1 MTTNYL
7 KIGYAREL
15 TGSDRRLFRAL
26 EMLPGFLSWGTLI
39 GLVIAS
45 WKAPIWAAVFIII
58 FDVYWLMKTVYL
70 SLHLRSSFSHMQE
83 HMRMDWGRRLETVKS
98 DHLWQL
104 VLLPYYHESHDVVR
118 AAVEAIR
125 VAEWPNE
132 RLIIVLAREERVGA
146 GAKEIADKIVA
157 EYGNVFA
164 HLIVTEHPEDIVG
177 ELKGKGS
184 NIAYAARYV
193 KEHLL
198 DAEGIAYTDVI
209 VSAFDIDTVP
219 YPEYFR
225 CLAWH
230 FLTAEKPHRSS
241 YQPIPLYNNNIW
253 HAPAIS
259 RVVALSG
266 TFWQMMQQVRPERL
280 STFSS
285 HSMSFQGL
293 VDVGYWQTNMV
304 SEDSRIFWNSL
315 LTFNGDYRVI
325 PLFYPVS
332 MDANLAPTLW
342 ETAKNVY
349 KQQRR
354 WTWGVE
360 NVPYLL
366 FGFIKNK
373 NVSARTKF
381 HFAAM
386 QLEGF
391 WSLAT
396 NPLLIFALGW
406 LPLMLG
412 SVAFNATLLAF
423 NLPRITRLLMT
434 LAMAGLVGSAALTVT
449 LLPPKPL
456 GMRNHKWA
464 FMILQWFLVPVTII
478 VFGAIPGLE
487 SQTRLMFGKYMGFWV
502 TPKHRSTMQNVE

>member
-1 MTTNYL
+1 MSVNYL
-7 KIGYAREL
+7 KIGYAKEL
-15 TGSDRRLFRAL
+15 TGKDRLLFRAF
-26 EMLPGFLSWGTLI
+26 EILPGFLSWGTLI
-39 GLVIAS
+39 GLVLAS
-45 WKAPIWAAVFIII
+45 WKAPVVAAIFIII
-58 FDVYWLMKTVYL
+58 FDVYWLIKTAFL
-70 SLHLRSSFSHMQE
+70 ALHLRASSKRMHE
-83 HMRMDWGRRLETVKS
+83 HMRMDWGKRLETLKY

-104 VLLPYYHESHDVVR
+104 VLLPYYQEPYEVVR
-118 AAVEAIR
+118 DAVEAIR

-132 RLIIVLAREERVGA
+132 RLIVVLAREERA
-146 GAKEIADKIVA
+146 GKDAEAIADRIVS
-157 EYGNVFA
+157 EYGDIFA
-164 HLIVTEHPEDIVG
+164 HLLVTAHPDGIVG
-177 ELKGKGS
+177 ELKGKGA
-184 NIAYAARYV
+184 NIAYAAHQV
-193 KEHLL
+193 KTQLI
-198 DAEGIAYTDVI
+198 DREGIPYTDVI

-219 YPEYFR
+219 YPAYFQ

-241 YQPIPLYNNNIW
+241 YQPVPLYNNNIW

-285 HSMSFQGL
+285 HAMSFKAL

-315 LTFNGDYRVI
+315 LAFNGDYRVV

-342 ETAKNVY
+342 KTAQNVY

-366 FGFIKNK
+366 NGFWHNPHI
-373 NVSARTKF
+373 SRATKLRF
-381 HFAAM
+381 TVL

-396 NPLLIFALGW
+396 NPLLIFMLGW

-449 LLPPKPL
+449 LLPPKPP
-456 GMRNHKWA
+456 GFKGHAWA
-464 FMILQWFLVPVTII
+464 FMVLQWFLVPFTII
-478 VFGAIPGLE
+478 AFGALPGLE

-502 TPKHRSTMQNVE
+502 TPKERKG